1 MKKTQWKDA
10 IRNIGKKKVSWIS
23 IIIVVMLTVSVFLG
37 CRFYTDS
44 LKNEGENYFKIYYFK
59 DIDVISSTGILASEI
74 EKIAKVEGV
83 IDVEGYHQIDATAQ
97 IDGDNKPVKL
107 IRKTDRISIPD
118 LEAGELPEE
127 CGEIAVSRILAK
139 EKGIKI
145 GDSIHI
151 VAAGDQGK
159 LLACNDFKVTA
170 IVNHPEFYTVREN
183 DFMMASDASF
193 KTDQLNGGYM
203 RAIVRCEITEGTD
216 IFTEAYFEQVAE
228 VEDRIRALFPGFA
241 VTHEEELRAMAEERI
256 AEESEEGRKKLEDA
270 RKELDDG
277 KKRLEEG
284 RDELLKGEAK
294 LELAKKEIED
304 GETQI
309 PEKEQL
315 LAEGKVKLDEGA
327 EEIKN
332 AEAKLADGKRQLA
345 EKKAA
350 GEQQLNAA
358 KAKLEAAEKEANS
371 GAQKLNRIESILRDL
386 SKLTGNGD
394 LPGGYY
400 TMKNRAIEY
409 YRPAMEALVQQ
420 KDNTALLAR
429 AKSSVDSEVE
439 YVIGDLADIE
449 EILRLAGSVGLSRLA
464 GALNLGNVSSGM
476 TKYLLKAYFNAAG
489 KAGAAVNAVNF
500 AKKTL
505 AAEEQKARTELA
517 KAQQTI
523 DEAEAKL
530 AEGKREYEEKLAQY
544 NDGLKQLEEGKEKL
558 EKGKAEYEDGL
569 KTFNEKKKEFDE
581 GKKKLEDG
589 EKEYAE
595 GEKEYEEKLAEAQ
608 NRINDLIDSSFA
620 VQNRRANSGYVNL
633 RTNINTISMASI
645 AFIVLFLIICALVA
659 FSTIVIIVDEQ
670 RILAG
675 TMKSLGFFNRAI
687 RAKYLVFGLSASFI
701 GIILGVVLSAGIEDV
716 FRYGITEMFVTG
728 VPGFVFHGLPLVIC
742 VILVVAVVITAT
754 FVACRNM
761 LKLSAI
767 QLMSG
772 MTKQKSLR
780 GRKKKED
787 KPDGK
792 NSKKGGIYSRL
803 IVRNM
808 RTELARVM
816 ITTLIIACSC
826 GLIGVGFTLKY
837 AFAGMVKLQVS
848 DVWNYD
854 IRITYD
860 PDKTEDSKAEEL
872 EAALKKAGADFATA
886 MEMGTI
892 YRDGMLQEYTYILV
906 LDQSSVGTYYH
917 VIDKK
922 SGDEMKLPENGVL
935 IQNRLKETQG
945 LKNGD
950 TYILYD
956 QKLKEHIVT
965 VKGVYVNHV
974 GRTVIMSRN
983 GYEAVFGKKAV
994 DNVYMVHLN
1003 GADPAKMEKEI
1014 LDILPEATIGTADKL
1029 HEGFVDIENS
1039 YNTVVL
1045 LLTGLAIL
1053 MSIFVLANLT
1063 NIFVSRRR
1071 KELVIMRVNGFSMKQ
1086 CIGYLIRETLT
1097 TTLLGFAIAIGLG
1110 GLIAYFLV
1118 RLIEQPDAMLNR
1130 SFMPMCW
1137 IAAILLEGLFATCI
1151 NAFVFRKVRKI
1162 KVTDINN

>member
-10 IRNIGKKKVSWIS
+10 IRNIWKKKVSWIS

-44 LKNEGENYFKIYYFK
+44 LKIEGEDYFKIYKFK

-74 EKIAKVEGV
+74 EKISKVEGV
-83 IDVEGYHQIDATAQ
+83 VDVEGYHQIDATAT
-97 IDGDNKPVKL
+97 IDGDNTPIKL
-107 IRKTDRISIPD
+107 IRKTERISIPELVAGD
-118 LEAGELPEE
+118 LPQEQ
-127 CGEIAVSRILAK
+127 GEIAVSRILAND
-139 EKGIKI
+139 KGIKI
-145 GDSIHI
+145 GDSIRI
-151 VAAGDQGK
+151 FAAGNQGK
-159 LLACNDFKVTA
+159 LLACNDFKVTG
-170 IVNHPEFYTVREN
+170 IVNHTEFYLVREN
-183 DFMMASDASF
+183 DFMVASDESF
-193 KTDQLNGGYM
+193 VTDQLNGGYM
-203 RAIVRCEITEGTD
+203 RAIVRCEVKENTD
-216 IFTEAYFEQVAE
+216 VYSEKYFEQIAE
-228 VEDRIRALFPGFA
+228 VEDRIRALFPGFTA
-241 VTHEEELRAMAEERI
+241 THEEELRAMAEDRI

-277 KKRLEEG
+277 KKKLEEG

-294 LELAKKEIED
+294 LELAKKELED
-304 GETQI
+304 GEAQI

-327 EEIKN
+327 EEIKSG
-332 AEAKLADGKRQLA
+332 EEKLAEGKRQLA

-350 GEQQLNAA
+350 GEQQLNEA
-358 KAKLEAAEKEANS
+358 KAKLEAAEKEAAS
-371 GAQKLNRIESILRDL
+371 GTQKLNRIESILNQI
-386 SKLTGNGD
+386 SKLTGNGG
-394 LPGGYY
+394 LPSGYY

-409 YRPAMEALVQQ
+409 YRPAMEAAVQQ
-420 KDNTALLAR
+420 KDNTALLAK

-449 EILRLAGSVGLSRLA
+449 EMLRLAGSYWLSKLA
-464 GALNLGNVSSGM
+464 GALNLGTVSSNM

-489 KAGAAVNAVNF
+489 KAGAAVNAINS

-530 AEGKREYEEKLAQY
+530 AAGKKEYEEKLAQY

-558 EKGKAEYEDGL
+558 EKGKEEYEEGL
-569 KTFNEKKKEFDE
+569 KTFNEKKEEFE
-581 GKKKLEDG
+581 KGEKTLEDG
-589 EKEYAE
+589 EKKYAD
-595 GEKEYEEKLAEAQ
+595 GEKELEEKLAEARA
-608 NRINDLIDSSFA
+608 NIDDLIDSSFA
-620 VQNRRANSGYVNL
+620 VQNRRANTGYVNL
-633 RTNINTISMASI
+633 RTNINTIGMASI

-670 RILAG
+670 RVLAG
-675 TMKSLGFFNRAI
+675 TMKSLGFFNSAI
-687 RAKYLVFGLSASFI
+687 RSKYLVFGLSASII
-701 GIILGVVLSAGIEDV
+701 GVMLGVVLSVGIEDV
-716 FRYGITEMFVTG
+716 FRYGITEMFITG

-742 VILVVAVVITAT
+742 VILVVAVIILAT
-754 FVACRNM
+754 FVACSNM

-780 GRKKKED
+780 GKKKKD
-787 KPDGK
+787 KGNVEKDD
-792 NSKKGGIYSRL
+792 KKGGIYSRL

-808 RTELARVM
+808 RTELARVV

-837 AFAGMVKLQVS
+837 AFAGMVKRQVS

-854 IRITYD
+854 LRVTYD
-860 PDKTEDSKAEEL
+860 PENTEDSKLEEL
-872 EAALKKAGADFATA
+872 ESALKKAGADYATA

-906 LDQSSVGTYYH
+906 LDQSSVGTFYH
-917 VIDKK
+917 VVDSKT
-922 SGDEMKLPENGVL
+922 GEEMTLPENGTL

-945 LKNGD
+945 LKTGD

-965 VKGVYVNHV
+965 VKGVYDNYV
-974 GRTVIMSRN
+974 GRTMIMSRD
-983 GYEAVFGKKAV
+983 GYEGLYGKKAV
-994 DNVYMVHLN
+994 DNIYLIHLN
-1003 GADPAKMEKEI
+1003 GADQAKVEKEI
-1014 LDILPEATIGTADKL
+1014 LSILPDATIGTDEKL
-1029 HEGFVDIENS
+1029 HEDFVDIENS

-1086 CIGYLIRETLT
+1086 GIGYLIRETLT
-1097 TTLLGFAIAIGLG
+1097 TTLLGFVIAVGLG
-1110 GLIAYFLV
+1110 GTISLFLV
-1118 RLIEQPDAMLNR
+1118 RLIEQPDAMLDR
-1130 SFMPMCW
+1130 RFMPLCW
-1137 IAAILLEGLFATCI
+1137 VAAILMEGLFAACI
-1151 NAFVFRKVRKI
+1151 NAFVFRKVRNI